1 MIIEQELYD
10 QILRVMPIP
19 CVDLLV
25 TDDSGRVLLV
35 KRINEPSKG
44 QWWFPG
50 GRVFFGETRDEAA
63 RRKLFEECGL
73 VAVSVQELG
82 TFDLLL
88 PTGVNGQISHGITTL
103 FAITVGNGN
112 HVTMD
117 DQSSHAEWRTPEDWR
132 SETLHDFVRTH
143 LILEKNN
150 A

>member
-25 TDDSGRVLLV
+25 TDESGRILLV

-50 GRVFFGETRDEAA
+50 GRVLFGETREKAA
-63 RRKLFEECGL
+63 RRKLFEECRL
-73 VAVSVQELG
+73 VPVSVQELG

-88 PTGVNGQISHGITTL
+88 PTYDKGQISHGITTL
-103 FAITVGNGN
+103 FAVNVGNEN
-112 HVTMD
+112 QVTMD
-117 DQSSHAEWRTPEDWR
+117 DQSSNAEWRTLESWFT
-132 SETLHDFVRTH
+132 ETLHDFVRTH
-143 LILEKNN
+143 LIIEKN
-150 A
+150 